1 MFTGLFN
8 HPLKT
13 RNKGDF
19 CMLTYIG
26 QRLLQLIPLL
36 IAISIISFALIQLPP
51 GDYLTTYINQLEL
64 SGTEVSEGTVIS
76 LKQQYGLDKPMY
88 VQYFIWI
95 KNIVLHGDSGRSFTW
110 NEPVADVIGER
121 LGLTI
126 IISIMTLIF
135 TWIIAIPIGIYSAV
149 RQYSFLDYVFTLIGF
164 IGLALPN
171 FLIALVVIYT
181 VFVNTG
187 IAITGLFSPE
197 YASAPWSVAK
207 LLDMLQRIWVPIL
220 IIGTAG
226 TAGLIRVMRG
236 MLLDEL
242 QKQYVITAR
251 AKGLKEGKLL
261 FKYPVRMAINPLIS
275 TIGWTLPAIIS
286 GEAIVSIVL
295 NLPTTGPMLLDALMT
310 QDMYLAGSFIFILSV
325 LTVIGT
331 LISDILLAWIDP
343 RIRFGGVQD

>member
-1 MFTGLFN
+1 
-8 HPLKT
+8 
-13 RNKGDF
+13 
-19 CMLTYIG
+19 MLTYIG
-26 QRLLQLIPLL
+26 HRLIQLIPLL

-51 GDYLTTYINQLEL
+51 GDYLTTYIQQLEMA
-64 SGTEVSEGTVIS
+64 GTDVSDGTVQS
-76 LKQQYGLDKPMY
+76 LKAQYGLDQPMY
-88 VQYFIWI
+88 IQYFIWI
-95 KNIVLHGDSGRSFTW
+95 KNILLHGDFGRSFTW
-110 NEPVADVIGER
+110 NEPVSDVIGER
-121 LGLTI
+121 LGLTV
-126 IISIMTLIF
+126 IISICTLIF
-135 TWIIAIPIGIYSAV
+135 TWIVAIPIGIYSAV
-149 RQYSFLDYVFTLIGF
+149 RQYSFMDYVFTIIGF

-171 FLIALVVIYT
+171 FLIALVAIYT

-187 IAITGLFSPE
+187 VALTGLFSPE
-197 YASAPWSVAK
+197 YADAPWSFAK
-207 LLDMLQRIWVPIL
+207 FIDLLKHIWIPTL
-220 IIGTAG
+220 IIGTSG

-251 AKGLKEGKLL
+251 AKGVQEGKLL

-310 QDMYLAGSFIFILSV
+310 QDMYLAGSFILILSI

-331 LISDILLAWIDP
+331 LLSDILLAWVDP
-343 RIRFGGVQD
+343 RIRFGGVEE

>member
-1 MFTGLFN
+1 
-8 HPLKT
+8 
-13 RNKGDF
+13 
-19 CMLTYIG
+19 MLAYIG

-64 SGTEVSEGTVIS
+64 SGTDVSESTVIS
-76 LKQQYGLDKPMY
+76 LKRQYGLDKPIY

-95 KNIVLHGDSGRSFTW
+95 KNIVLHGDFGRSFTW

-126 IISIMTLIF
+126 VISIMTLIF
-135 TWIIAIPIGIYSAV
+135 TWIVAIPIGIYSAV
-149 RQYSFLDYVFTLIGF
+149 RQYSILDYVFTLIGF

-187 IAITGLFSPE
+187 VAITGLFSPE
-197 YASAPWSVAK
+197 YASAPWSIAK
-207 LLDMLQRIWVPIL
+207 FFDMLQRIWVPIL

-343 RIRFGGVQD
+343 RIRFGGVQE

>member
-1 MFTGLFN
+1 
-8 HPLKT
+8 
-13 RNKGDF
+13 
-19 CMLTYIG
+19 MLTFIG
-26 QRLLQLIPLL
+26 HRLIQLIPLL
-36 IAISIISFALIQLPP
+36 FAISIISFVLIQLPP
-51 GDYLTTYINQLEL
+51 GDYLTTYIQQLEMA
-64 SGTEVSEGTVIS
+64 GTDVSEGTVQS
-76 LKQQYGLDKPMY
+76 LKAQYGLDQPMY
-88 VQYFIWI
+88 VQYMIWL
-95 KNIVLHGDSGRSFTW
+95 KNIVLHGDFGRSFTW
-110 NEPVADVIGER
+110 NEPVSDVIGER
-121 LGLTI
+121 LGLTVV
-126 IISIMTLIF
+126 ISICTLIF

-149 RQYSFLDYVFTLIGF
+149 RQYSFMDYIFTFIGF

-171 FLIALVVIYT
+171 FLIALVAIYT

-187 IAITGLFSPE
+187 VALTGLFSPE
-197 YASAPWSVAK
+197 YATAPWSFAK
-207 LLDMLQRIWVPIL
+207 VIDLLKHIWIPTL
-220 IIGTAG
+220 IIGTSG

-251 AKGLKEGKLL
+251 AKGVREQTLL

-310 QDMYLAGSFIFILSV
+310 QDMYLAGSFILILSI

-331 LISDILLAWIDP
+331 LISDILLAWVDP
-343 RIRFGGVQD
+343 RIRFGGVEE

>member
-1 MFTGLFN
+1 MAS
-8 HPLKT
+8 
-13 RNKGDF
+13 
-19 CMLTYIG
+19 YIG
-26 QRLLQLIPLL
+26 HRLMQLIPLL

-51 GDYLTTYINQLEL
+51 GDYLTTYIAQLEM
-64 SGTEVSEGTVIS
+64 SGNEVSEGTVQS
-76 LKQQYGLDKPMY
+76 LKNQYGLDKPVY

-95 KNIVLHGDSGRSFTW
+95 KNIVFHGDFGRSFTW
-110 NEPVADVIGER
+110 NEPVKDVIGER

-126 IISIMTLIF
+126 AISIFTLIF
-135 TWIIAIPIGIYSAV
+135 TWIVAIPIGIYSAI
-149 RQYSFLDYVFTLIGF
+149 RQYSILDYVFTIIGF

-171 FLIALVVIYT
+171 FLIALVVIYA

-187 IAITGLFSPE
+187 VAITGLFSPE
-197 YASAPWSVAK
+197 FVSAPWSIAK
-207 LLDMLQRIWVPIL
+207 LMDMLQRIWVPVL

-310 QDMYLAGSFIFILSV
+310 QDMYLAGSFILILSV
-325 LTVIGT
+325 LTIIGT
-331 LISDILLAWIDP
+331 LVSDILLAWIDP
-343 RIRFGGVQD
+343 RIRFGGVQE